1 MALRASDQGRSAMTK
16 LFVFASLAVLLVSG
30 TATAATMTSG
40 RPSAVL
46 TKEQCR
52 TVWKAAVPQGRY
64 LDAANAGP
72 FIVNFALA
80 DGPDQDGR
88 ISKREF
94 KKACKKGLVKYPFR

>member
-1 MALRASDQGRSAMTK
+1 MRT
-16 LFVFASLAVLLVSG
+16 FAILTGLALLVVSG
-30 TATAATMTSG
+30 YASAATMTSG

-46 TKEQCR
+46 DKKQCK
-52 TVWKAAVPQGRY
+52 TVWHAAVPDGRY
-64 LDAANAGP
+64 LYRQNAAP

>member
-1 MALRASDQGRSAMTK
+1 MKAPTILMSFAL
-16 LFVFASLAVLLVSG
+16 LF
-30 TATAATMTSG
+30 ATGYAYANTMTSG

-46 TKEQCR
+46 TKEQCK
-52 TVWKAAVPQGRY
+52 TVWHAAVPSGGY
-64 LDAANAGP
+64 LDRQNAAP

-80 DGPDQDGR
+80 DGPDQDGK

>member
-1 MALRASDQGRSAMTK
+1 MRALSILIG
-16 LFVFASLAVLLVSG
+16 LAVLLGAGYAS
-30 TATAATMTSG
+30 AATMSSG

-46 TKEQCR
+46 TKKQCK
-52 TVWKAAVPQGRY
+52 TVWRVAVPSGRY
-64 LDAANAGP
+64 LYRQNAGP
-72 FIVNFALA
+72 YVVNFALA

>member
-1 MALRASDQGRSAMTK
+1 MKAPAILMS
-16 LFVFASLAVLLVSG
+16 FAVLL
-30 TATAATMTSG
+30 ATGYASAATMTSG

-46 TKEQCR
+46 TKQQCK
-52 TVWKAAVPQGRY
+52 TVWNAAVPSGRY
-64 LDAANAGP
+64 LDRQNAAP
-72 FIVNFALA
+72 FIVNFTLA